1 MNQSSKPQLSF
12 SVGTNQL
19 HGVLRNDHN
28 RRDTLVQLVQHWAED
43 DARDDV
49 INQLDALAEAIQ
61 SPREGELDALIER
74 VEDAAAMD
82 TAHTEINM
90 HELLRL
96 RDELDAV
103 IAATAGRFNR
113 SRIAAPRLLSG
124 QRSAGAA

>member
-1 MNQSSKPQLSF
+1 MNHSSKPQLSF

-19 HGVLRNDHN
+19 HGILRADQV
-28 RRDTLVQLVQHWAED
+28 RTDTLVSLVAHWADD

-49 INQLDALAEAIQ
+49 INQLDALAEALQ

-74 VEDAAAMD
+74 VEDAAAMHD
-82 TAHTEINM
+82 AEVEVGM

-113 SRIAAPRLLSG
+113 SRITAPRPVPG
-124 QRSAGAA
+124 PRSADAA

>member
-1 MNQSSKPQLSF
+1 MNHSSKPQLSF

-19 HGVLRNDHN
+19 HGILRNDHN
-28 RRDTLVQLVQHWAED
+28 RRDTLVSLVAHWAED

-49 INQLDALAEAIQ
+49 INQLNALAEAIR
-61 SPREGELDALIER
+61 SPRDGELDALIEA

-90 HELLRL
+90 HDLLRL

-113 SRIAAPRLLSG
+113 SRITAPRPLSG

>member
-1 MNQSSKPQLSF
+1 MNHSTKPQLSF

-19 HGVLRNDHN
+19 HGILRADQV
-28 RRDTLVQLVQHWAED
+28 RTDTLVSLVAHWADD

-61 SPREGELDALIER
+61 SPREGELDALIEA

-82 TAHTEINM
+82 TAHTEISM

-113 SRIAAPRLLSG
+113 SRITALRPAPG